1 VSHEFDSVRFR
12 FRFRYVLHPWTAKYS
27 HWMRHEAIVCC
38 KGNVRAMPY
47 ESVSEWVVCSHR
59 REQYKDGQH
68 GPQETRAVEG
78 LVIRNRVTT
87 NRCASRDVRVL
98 GTPNRPD
105 VDH

>member
-1 VSHEFDSVRFR
+1 
-12 FRFRYVLHPWTAKYS
+12 
-27 HWMRHEAIVCC
+27 
-38 KGNVRAMPY
+38 MPY

-59 REQYKDGQH
+59 REQYKDGQQ

-98 GTPNRPD
+98 GTPNRPMSTTKATLHMQVMQD
-105 VDH
+105 TGKRDSRNLVAQWTKGSKSGWFQARSEKTG

>member
-1 VSHEFDSVRFR
+1 MNNSA
-12 FRFRYVLHPWTAKYS
+12 VLSKS
-27 HWMRHEAIVCC
+27 
-38 KGNVRAMPY
+38 NVRAMPY

-59 REQYKDGQH
+59 REQNKDGQQ

-98 GTPNRPD
+98 GTPNRN